1 MLVIWFRTCTL
12 AANLDHPVKQSA
24 IQYDLCSM
32 TAGGGLQKKVSGHFA
47 HYSDEDAD
55 IEMNNCCVAL
65 ENENH
70 H

>member
-1 MLVIWFRTCTL
+1 MWFGICTL
-12 AANLDHPVKQSA
+12 AANFDHSVKQSA
-24 IQYDLCSM
+24 IQCDLCSM
-32 TAGGGLQKKVSGHFA
+32 TAGRELQKKVSGHFA

-55 IEMNNCCVAL
+55 VEMNNCCVAL